1 MSDICFLTAVEMA
14 EKIRQRE
21 LSVREV
27 MEAHLEQIEKIN
39 PVVNAIVTM
48 IHPEKLL
55 EEADAK
61 DRALAGGE
69 DVGPLHGLPVA
80 HKDLAMTK
88 GLRTTFGSKV
98 FKDFVPEDDSLIVER
113 LKKAGA
119 ITIGKTN
126 TPEFGAGSQTFN
138 EVFGETANPYDITKT

>member
-61 DRALAGGE
+61 DMALAGGE
-69 DVGPLHGLPVA
+69 EVGPLHGLPVA

-88 GLRTTFGSKV
+88 GLRTTFGQRYSVILFPKM
-98 FKDFVPEDDSLIVER
+98 IH
-113 LKKAGA
+113 
-119 ITIGKTN
+119 
-126 TPEFGAGSQTFN
+126 
-138 EVFGETANPYDITKT
+138 